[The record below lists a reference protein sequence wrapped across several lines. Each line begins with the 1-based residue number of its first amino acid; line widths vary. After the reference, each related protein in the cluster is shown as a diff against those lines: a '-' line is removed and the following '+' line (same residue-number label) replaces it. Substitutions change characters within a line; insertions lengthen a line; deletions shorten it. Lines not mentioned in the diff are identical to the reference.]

1 MHSAQCTWQLNHTF
15 LHIFRQIL
23 ANKHFKEIQK
33 IDLSW
38 ILVGRIDAR
47 IPLSYSLVDQAHL
60 VDLVGQLAGH
70 LVPGG
75 GVLAAGSMVRGGL
88 RGGGH
93 PI

>member
-1 MHSAQCTWQLNHTF
+1 M
-15 LHIFRQIL
+15 
-23 ANKHFKEIQK
+23 
-33 IDLSW
+33 
-38 ILVGRIDAR
+38 G
-47 IPLSYSLVDQAHL
+47 IPLSHGLVDQAHL

-75 GVLAAGSMVRGGL
+75 GFLAPGNMVGGGD

>member
-1 MHSAQCTWQLNHTF
+1 M
-15 LHIFRQIL
+15 
-23 ANKHFKEIQK
+23 
-33 IDLSW
+33 
-38 ILVGRIDAR
+38 VGRIDAG
-47 IPLSYSLVDQAHL
+47 ISLSYSLVDQAHL

-88 RGGGH
+88 GGGGH